1 MQDGS
6 YTITEIAPGVYAI
19 DDPAQESMYLVCG
32 THKALLIDT
41 GSNPQAV
48 TPTVRKLYT
57 GPVELV
63 LTHGHY
69 DHLYHADE
77 FQRVYL
83 HPADYR
89 VWTRAMYP
97 ICLGCDLG
105 QKRLPKRYHPG
116 RFSPLADGDV
126 FDLGGKSLSVIEAPG
141 HTPGSVIFVDRED
154 KLLFTGDAF
163 GSGEVIWNWMPGC
176 LKLSAYQKGLQTLIP
191 KLEPME
197 DYGFYG
203 GHRLQGVVRQN
214 RPLAGPLTLD
224 VARDLETLCGKLLA
238 GPMEPIRVQRI
249 LGFRVETYQYGRA
262 ALVCRNSKIR

>member
-1 MQDGS
+1 MKDGN
-6 YTITEIAPGVYAI
+6 YTITPIGPEVYAI

-32 THKALLIDT
+32 EKKALLIDT

-48 TPTVRKLYT
+48 LPTVRKLYT

-83 HPADYR
+83 HPADYK
-89 VWTRAMYP
+89 VWVTAMYP

-105 QKRLPKRYHPG
+105 QKRMPKRYHPG
-116 RFSPLADGDV
+116 RFAPLAEGDV
-126 FDLGGKSLSVIEAPG
+126 FDLGGKSISVMEAPG
-141 HTPGSVIFVDRED
+141 HTPGSVIFVDHGDR
-154 KLLFTGDAF
+154 LLFTGDAF
-163 GSGEVIWNWMPGC
+163 GSGEVIWGWMPGC
-176 LKLSAYQKGLQTLIP
+176 LKLSEYQKSLETFIP

-203 GHRLQGVVRQN
+203 GHRLQGVVREGH
-214 RPLAGPLTLD
+214 PLAGPLTLD
-224 VARDLETLCGKLLA
+224 VARDLEVLCSKLLS

-249 LGFRVETYQYGRA
+249 LGFQVETYRYGRA
-262 ALVCRNSKIR
+262 ALVIRKSKIR